1 MNIENLQG
9 SIVAIVTPFLSNGEI
24 DFETF
29 DNLIEWH
36 IEQGTNGIV
45 VCGTTGETPTL
56 TEEEDAKLM
65 EQAVKLS
72 NGRVAIIAGT
82 GSNSTKDC
90 ITYSKRAESLGVD
103 ALLVV
108 SPYYNKPT
116 KNGLR
121 LHFSE
126 LAKAVDIPI
135 ILYNVPSRTG
145 NTIPVDL
152 TIELANKFKNIV
164 GIKEAAG
171 QIEVFTELL
180 SKRPE
185 GFKVYSGDD
194 YLSTIANLMG
204 ADGCISVV
212 ANVIPA
218 SFSKLM
224 SLSIQ
229 GHVEDSRKI
238 FYKYLNLMNLMFVES
253 NPIPVKAA
261 LAEMGKIKEVYR
273 APLCEIDETNRKKL
287 ISEMK
292 KVELI

>member
-1 MNIENLQG
+1 MKIENLQG
-9 SIVAIVTPFLSNGEI
+9 SIVALATPFTSNGDI
-24 DFETF
+24 DLDTF
-29 DNLIEWH
+29 DSLIEWH
-36 IEQGTNGIV
+36 IDQGTNGIV

-56 TEEEDAKLM
+56 SEDEDAKLM
-65 EQAVKLS
+65 EHAVKIS
-72 NGRVAIIAGT
+72 NGRAAIIAGT

-90 ITYSKRAESLGVD
+90 IKYSQRAEALGVD
-103 ALLVV
+103 GLLVV
-108 SPYYNKPT
+108 SPYYNKPS

-121 LHFSE
+121 IHFSQ
-126 LAKAVDIPI
+126 LAEAVNIPI

-145 NTIPVDL
+145 STIPVDL
-152 TIELANKFKNIV
+152 TLELANKYKNIV

-171 QIEVFTELL
+171 KIEIFTELL
-180 SKRPE
+180 AKRPE
-185 GFKVYSGDD
+185 GFKIYSGDD
-194 YLSTIANLMG
+194 YLSTMANLMG

-229 GHVEDSRKI
+229 GNAVEARKI
-238 FYKYLNLMNLMFVES
+238 FYKYVNLMDLMFIES

-273 APLCEIDETNRKKL
+273 APLCQMEQGNREKL
-287 ISEMK
+287 IEEMK
-292 KVELI
+292 KVGLI